1 MFAEVALSISTFQ
14 TFTYKIP
21 KDLAD
26 TAQVGVRVKIK
37 LGNRFVYGVIIS
49 LSNKADYSGKI
60 KNISEMIDEKPII
73 SDTQDH

>member
-21 KDLAD
+21 KELAD
-26 TAQVGVRVKIK
+26 NARVGVRVKIK
-37 LGNRFVYGVIIS
+37 FGNRFVYGVIIS

-60 KNISEMIDEKPII
+60 KNISEMIDEKLFLI
-73 SDTQDH
+73 HYGN